1 MNFCRFATN
10 IRSISSQLA
19 AGFPDLFTPH
29 LLFLYSVIKA
39 SISAQFGKTFSR
51 HPVPTGL
58 PNRLLKEILSH
69 LNTIWQNWKKLAHRY
84 AIFLCSWD
92 VEIWYDDRVVWQQTR
107 KKRTC
112 LVLYF
117 FESDVSADD
126 MTDRGSGDQIRA
138 NPLFIKSLQKNL
150 VLLLLARPQF
160 RFSGPISLL
169 VILTLSFLS
178 QRVTS

>member
-1 MNFCRFATN
+1 MSLGCPPNVLSGPPKSCKYENHIEVLRHLDVF
-10 IRSISSQLA
+10 RSWGGAVWDSNVFSK
-19 AGFPDLFTPH
+19 
-29 LLFLYSVIKA
+29 SVTYWPTLSK
-39 SISAQFGKTFSR
+39 FRGGPVKKN
-51 HPVPTGL
+51 HPV
-58 PNRLLKEILSH
+58 
-69 LNTIWQNWKKLAHRY
+69 
-84 AIFLCSWD
+84 
-92 VEIWYDDRVVWQQTR
+92 WYDDRVVWQQTR